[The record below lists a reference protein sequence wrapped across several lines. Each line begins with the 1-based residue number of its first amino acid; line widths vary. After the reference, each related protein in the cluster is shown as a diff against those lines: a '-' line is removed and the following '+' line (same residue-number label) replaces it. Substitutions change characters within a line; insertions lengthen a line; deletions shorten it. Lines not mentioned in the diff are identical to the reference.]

1 MMKKTGETTDPT
13 KSQVGGGLGA
23 AGRGTRAHRAR
34 VGLIAAIALMVVAA
48 LVSSQVT
55 VFVVQPIGALPEG
68 RTVVMSRLA
77 TTKFIDSAD
86 AICLRIQDGVSLLCR
101 GMGAY
106 ATREISVGISGQFHN
121 TTLPIYVGAAK
132 PHKVILPLQGGDIL
146 CLTKHSCER

>member
-101 GMGAY
+101 GMVLGQVLQDARIYFRLPYSRTLYRISTGGAEY
-106 ATREISVGISGQFHN
+106 DR
-121 TTLPIYVGAAK
+121 
-132 PHKVILPLQGGDIL
+132 
-146 CLTKHSCER
+146 

>member
-1 MMKKTGETTDPT
+1 MMKKTDETTDPT

-101 GMGAY
+101 GMVLGQVLQDARIYFRLPYSRTLYRISTGGAEY
-106 ATREISVGISGQFHN
+106 DR
-121 TTLPIYVGAAK
+121 
-132 PHKVILPLQGGDIL
+132 
-146 CLTKHSCER
+146 